1 MKSSRLLL
9 KSIMMLSLCVA
20 LVQSI
25 ATMAEVKTAAV
36 GAPEVRTFAK
46 RLCLRMVTAG
56 IRGQDIVKTMEDQL
70 LGYLSITRDTSNY
83 NERIIRFWNENTNDF
98 ICKGRVDSA
107 TRESEH
113 LMKRA
118 VALSLIGTVFDEFF
132 FNTDEL
138 EFDYNAVEYVIPF
151 SSNTGQS
158 PSIGSVTNGAW
169 GIGVPETLLD
179 YLNKIIADPMSRKQ
193 FVVEQVIDLRDSL
206 KEEFNAKT
214 AIELISEGTL
224 QP

>member
-1 MKSSRLLL
+1 
-9 KSIMMLSLCVA
+9 MLSLCVA
-20 LVQSI
+20 LVQPI
-25 ATMAEVKTAAV
+25 TTMAEVKTASV
-36 GAPEVRTFAK
+36 GDQELREFAK
-46 RLCLRMVTAG
+46 DLCIDMMTAG
-56 IRGQDIVKTMEDQL
+56 ETGGDIVKIMEDQL
-70 LGYLSITRDTSNY
+70 LGYLNITRDTSNY
-83 NERIIRFWNENTNDF
+83 NERIIRFWNENKNDF

-132 FNTDEL
+132 FNADEL

-179 YLNKIIADPMSRKQ
+179 YLNKIIADPMSRKK

-214 AIELISEGTL
+214 AIELIAEGTL
-224 QP
+224 QL